1 MTFSKIFGHEKV
13 IERLVF
19 SWENNRIPSAYLFI
33 GWDGIGKNTL
43 IKEYA
48 QMLNCDTHSNCQ
60 QCNNCRMFKNIEH
73 PDFIII
79 KPSGKFIR
87 IAQIQGLIEQLS
99 LKPIYATKRVV
110 VIHEAHRMNLE
121 SANCFLKIL
130 EEPPLDT
137 LIILMT
143 TDESLLLE
151 TIQSRCQKVMFSTLT
166 RDQLKK
172 IYGLYFNIQAD
183 EETFILNYSNG
194 RIRKKFIENASELF
208 NMRFQILEMLLNL
221 KNTRLIEFF
230 SRMEQW
236 IKQEL
241 YHYFFEFTSSW
252 LRDFIYLL
260 EGKTEGFYNQDIIEK
275 VPDISRKFTIEQLQ
289 WIFDLTIETE
299 TALQMNAA
307 KQLALEGLLIQYKQI
322 VNGIPVI

>member
-1 MTFSKIFGHEKV
+1 MTFSKIFGHENV
-13 IERLVF
+13 IERLVL

-33 GWDGIGKNTL
+33 GGDGIGKNTL

-48 QMLNCDTHSNCQ
+48 QMLNCDTHSNCL
-60 QCNNCRMFKNIEH
+60 QCNNCRMFKNTEH

-87 IAQIQGLIEQLS
+87 IAQIQGLIEQLN
-99 LKPIYATKRVV
+99 LKPIYAEKRVV

-151 TIQSRCQKVMFSTLT
+151 TIQSRCQKVMFSVLT
-166 RDQLKK
+166 RGHLQK
-172 IYGLYFNIQAD
+172 IYQLYFNIQAD
-183 EETFILNYSNG
+183 EEEFILNYANG
-194 RIRKKFIENASELF
+194 RIRKKFIENSSELY

-221 KNTRLIEFF
+221 ENTRLIEFF
-230 SRMEQW
+230 TRLEQW

-241 YHYFFEFTSSW
+241 YHYFFEFTSTW
-252 LRDFIYLL
+252 LRDFIFLL
-260 EGKTEGFYNQDIIEK
+260 EGKTEGFYNQDIITK
-275 VPDISRKFTIEQLQ
+275 VPDISRKYTIEQLQ